1 MHSISSA
8 LHWATGNTEQEAS
21 NVVFFCGHLFSLS
34 SERLGKSVVSSHPH
48 LLEHMSCRLS
58 EQVAMFLLWIRFLTF
73 LLHLS
78 AEEIL
83 MQAQSNNVIWEALL
97 SLPVVWYCCI
107 LWVYVFLNRMYYF
120 WCELYSLV
128 RKSGDF
134 WVFFIYLDNFK
145 GLHTTPITKI
155 TALCVL
161 DRYIWSV
168 VLYF

>member
-1 MHSISSA
+1 MHSISAA
-8 LHWATGNTEQEAS
+8 LHWATGITEQEAS
-21 NVVFFCGHLFSLS
+21 NVFFFCGHLFSLS

-58 EQVAMFLLWIRFLTF
+58 EQVAMFLLWICFLTF
-73 LLHLS
+73 LLRLS
-78 AEEIL
+78 VEEIL
-83 MQAQSNNVIWEALL
+83 MQAQSNNVTWEALL
-97 SLPVVWYCCI
+97 SLPVVRYCCI
-107 LWVYVFLNRMYYF
+107 LWVYVLLNRMYYF

-134 WVFFIYLDNFK
+134 CIFIYLDNFK